1 MKFEHQVTIPAS
13 RDAINAVLNDVP
25 RAARCM
31 PGVQEVNAEVDG
43 SYTGSLRI
51 KVGPM
56 GFTLFGKMS
65 VEEKPEDG
73 LWRLTTEAQDRRL
86 GGGIHA
92 NVEAILTETSPSS
105 TDMKMSADIQFIGR
119 LGELGQPLIKRRAES
134 MFKDF
139 AENLRKDVS

>member
-13 RDAINAVLNDVP
+13 RDTINAVLHDVP

-31 PGVQEVNAEVDG
+31 PGVQEVNQEADG

-56 GFTLFGKMS
+56 GFTLSGKMS
-65 VEEKPEDG
+65 VEEKPNEG

-92 NVEAILTETSPSS
+92 NVEALLTEGGIGS
-105 TDMKMSADIQFIGR
+105 TAMTMSADIQFIGR
-119 LGELGQPLIKRRAES
+119 LGELGQPLIKRRAET

-139 AENLRKDVS
+139 AENLRKEVS

>member
-13 RDAINAVLNDVP
+13 RDAINAVLHDVP

-31 PGVQEVNAEVDG
+31 PGVEETNAEADG
-43 SYTGSLRI
+43 TYTGSLRI

-56 GFTLFGKMS
+56 GFTLSGKMS
-65 VEEKPEDG
+65 VEEKLEDG
-73 LWRLTTEAQDRRL
+73 LWRLITEAQDRRL

-139 AENLRKDVS
+139 AENLRKEVS